1 MRPATAWVLG
11 AALIGLG
18 CRSEPGAIEAHGSL
32 EVPEIDLAPPA
43 AARVIAFRV
52 DEGDSVQ
59 AGDTLVWLT
68 QTDLP
73 AALSAQRARLAEA
86 RARLRELEA
95 GARPEE
101 VARAE
106 AELRAAEAE
115 VERTDRDLARA
126 RTLFERQVVSRQ
138 QLDQAEAAAR
148 VAAGRRDAAA
158 EALRLL
164 AAGSR
169 AERIAAARAEVA
181 SAQAA
186 LAAVE
191 ARASD
196 LVLVAPVAGVV
207 LARHAEPG
215 ELLGAGVPALTV
227 GDLARPF
234 VKIYLPERALG
245 RVEVGQP
252 VRITLPG
259 ATGRTWQGRVEA
271 VNPRAEF
278 TPRVALTEEERADLL
293 FGVKVAVVR
302 DTTPIT
308 PGLWVRVR
316 LAAAGGG

>member
-1 MRPATAWVLG
+1 MRSATAGVWG
-11 AALIGLG
+11 AALILLG

-43 AARVIAFRV
+43 AARVLAFRV
-52 DEGDSVQ
+52 DEGDSVL

-73 AALSAQRARLAEA
+73 ATLSAQRARLAEA

-101 VARAE
+101 LGRAE

-115 VERTDRDLARA
+115 VERTSGELARA
-126 RTLFERQVVSRQ
+126 RSLFARQVVSRQ

-164 AAGSR
+164 QAGSR
-169 AERIAAARAEVA
+169 VERIAAARAEVA

-186 LAAVE
+186 LAAVQ

-196 LVLVAPVAGVV
+196 LVLVAPVTGVV

-215 ELLGAGVPALTV
+215 ELLGAGVPAVTL
-227 GDLARPF
+227 GDLGRPF
-234 VKIYLPERALG
+234 VKVYLPERVLG
-245 RVEVGQP
+245 RVRVGQP
-252 VRITLPG
+252 ARITLPG
-259 ATGRTWQGRVEA
+259 AAGRTWQGRVEA

-302 DTTPIT
+302 DTTPLT

-316 LAAAGGG
+316 LVNAGGG